1 MILNYLITVISK
13 QVKLKDTNLYAID
26 SEIKEKR
33 ARVEAMSE
41 HMKNV
46 QQELTI
52 TQNLVAARLKEVESE
67 DHLRMLSEREQGRI
81 NLQVKRKNVDIEEI
95 KERQNTHENNMFRYT
110 QKIEQIKQQMKWSQK
125 VQEFFILCVILK

>member
-1 MILNYLITVISK
+1 
-13 QVKLKDTNLYAID
+13 
-26 SEIKEKR
+26 
-33 ARVEAMSE
+33 MSE

-67 DHLRMLSEREQGRI
+67 DHLRMISEREQGRI
-81 NLQVKRKNVDIEEI
+81 NLLVKRKNAEIGEI

-125 VQEFFILCVILK
+125 VRIVFRIIF